1 MWKDVDKENF
11 DFDLTILIGNLYELY
26 NWFYALL
33 NKGAA
38 YITYRDTTE
47 SLIHSVDML
56 ERNNYFLSAVTK
68 KCLKMTI
75 FERQKYFL
83 VEYIKKEL
91 TKSELAILDILG
103 KGYSKK
109 KIADLRS
116 RSINT
121 VKTQKKS
128 VRNKINTDST
138 KLSILTGR
146 LWKPIRT
153 LYEIEKKRPLL
164 NNY

>member
-1 MWKDVDKENF
+1 MAVDSNIKLVIDNRFIRDSVIYTMNALKIDHLISIIVVQSHLWKDVDKENF

-33 NKGAA
+33 NSRAA

-109 KIADLRS
+109 K
-116 RSINT
+116 
-121 VKTQKKS
+121 
-128 VRNKINTDST
+128 
-138 KLSILTGR
+138 
-146 LWKPIRT
+146 
-153 LYEIEKKRPLL
+153 
-164 NNY
+164 